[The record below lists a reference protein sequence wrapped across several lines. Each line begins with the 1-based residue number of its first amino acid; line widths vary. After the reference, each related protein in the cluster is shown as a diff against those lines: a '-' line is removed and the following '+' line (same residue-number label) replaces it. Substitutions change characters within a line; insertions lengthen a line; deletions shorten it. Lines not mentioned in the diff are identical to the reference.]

1 MGGKARVGLSTGI
14 HRALEDLA
22 PVLDRHRGRSIVIGG
37 IAVIARGVP
46 RVTRDVDVAFAGAEV
61 TLSGAADLD
70 GPQADRRDDAL
81 RPRRGESPPRDPR
94 GDLARRAWRAGSG
107 SPDPQDARCAW
118 QPRGSR
124 IEGLEREVLWLS
136 AVRLCAKVD
145 SNPMRTHRTYQGYR
159 GFDT

>member
-124 IEGLEREVLWLS
+124 IGVSRG
-136 AVRLCAKVD
+136 KFF
-145 SNPMRTHRTYQGYR
+145 GYR
-159 GFDT
+159 QLSCARRGTRTPTVLPTSTSR